1 MLYADLNV
9 DHSAAML
16 AALGEAC
23 KILHNSPDDCL
34 VIRRALPHPNLP
46 VSNIIKYHRKVEDA
60 LLQQGVSLAHESS
73 LHYKNN
79 AEGHARDRRTLE
91 SRFLVVVAGCYAEES
106 PWVATTLAR
115 GNPGETSLVRVR
127 DMRPGASKRHRGPGD
142 NTRLQPNERAIQ
154 MGDSAMMTL
163 LLTAVPGFDEAKA
176 TCVVQIQPGD
186 VAEMAHTVL
195 TVQIAATGRGA
206 PSSTAHVLTY
216 RGLYIGLGGRL
227 PESDATLAPYEAD
240 GKNVVKR
247 ACLPVRH
254 VLQARLMDKWWDTHP
269 EAGSR
274 EGLLSPM
281 GDSVPL
287 PALRLC
293 TWVRDVPVVPE
304 VARQRF
310 AVGSEQAEQW
320 LQIEKNF
327 QDVFGRPA
335 EESSASP
342 VSARQSTA
350 HEGPDFAGGGGRQPV
365 DTQALWEPAEC
376 EEPTDPNAV
385 SQSKDGVLRLFLTD
399 TQGVVATLAEHVD
412 QTTDVDACELLG
424 FGLGAYETV
433 EANSPDGLSSLAC
446 RVPDDATFVARVPE
460 DAVAPKQLASLA
472 AICHTAARHDG
483 IPDTALQNH
492 TMTPRGDF
500 FHRYD
505 MGLQDSEE
513 VYVFKPTEQEE

>member
-1 MLYADLNV
+1 MG
-9 DHSAAML
+9 SAA
-16 AALGEAC
+16 AC
-23 KILHNSPDDCL
+23 QSQTP
-34 VIRRALPHPNLP
+34 
-46 VSNIIKYHRKVEDA
+46 
-60 LLQQGVSLAHESS
+60 
-73 LHYKNN
+73 
-79 AEGHARDRRTLE
+79 
-91 SRFLVVVAGCYAEES
+91 
-106 PWVATTLAR
+106 PW
-115 GNPGETSLVRVR
+115 P
-127 DMRPGASKRHRGPGD
+127 
-142 NTRLQPNERAIQ
+142 
-154 MGDSAMMTL
+154 
-163 LLTAVPGFDEAKA
+163 
-176 TCVVQIQPGD
+176 
-186 VAEMAHTVL
+186 
-195 TVQIAATGRGA
+195 
-206 PSSTAHVLTY
+206 
-216 RGLYIGLGGRL
+216 
-227 PESDATLAPYEAD
+227 PYEAD

-247 ACLPVRH
+247 ACLLVRH
-254 VLQARLMDKWWDTHP
+254 VLQARLMDEWWDTHP

-274 EGLLSPM
+274 EGLMSPI

-304 VARQRF
+304 EARQRF

-320 LQIEKNF
+320 LRIEKNF

-460 DAVAPKQLASLA
+460 DAVAPKTARQPRCDLSFRGAPRRHPRHCPPEPHHDPARGFLPSLRHGA
-472 AICHTAARHDG
+472 AG
-483 IPDTALQNH
+483 
-492 TMTPRGDF
+492 
-500 FHRYD
+500 
-505 MGLQDSEE
+505 
-513 VYVFKPTEQEE
+513 